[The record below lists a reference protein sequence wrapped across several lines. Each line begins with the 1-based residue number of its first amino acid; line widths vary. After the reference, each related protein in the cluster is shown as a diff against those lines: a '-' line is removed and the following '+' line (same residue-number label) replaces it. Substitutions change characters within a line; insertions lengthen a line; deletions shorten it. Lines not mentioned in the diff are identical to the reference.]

1 MQTTAASKTHP
12 RHGID
17 IELPAI
23 FGMQLDLIFSRDS
36 CGARHVSDC
45 SRVVGKV
52 WAVKSSFPS
61 IHLPSS
67 CRNIHDNP
75 WESMRIS
82 SSSQVLATCSQEKI
96 CTSSWW
102 QCVWHQDGPAISR
115 VLGIYPGTVGCE
127 GHQATVFELAA
138 PTTIFRILRKV
149 WEREILQ
156 LPVILQ
162 IFGLRDQETSVSTR
176 APARCIGSK
185 LCWIWMNMNSISMN
199 DSWTGFWNLGM
210 HDIPRNWGHRKFWR
224 YLFFPGSSKSE
235 TQLYCNL
242 VTSAVVSSFSWV
254 VIQNRFRADITHSLE
269 SIATKSSKVRSLT
282 HWSSSLRKAMM

>member
-1 MQTTAASKTHP
+1 MVTVCVT
-12 RHGID
+12 
-17 IELPAI
+17 
-23 FGMQLDLIFSRDS
+23 SRWPS
-36 CGARHVSDC
+36 N
-45 SRVVGKV
+45 
-52 WAVKSSFPS
+52 KSGP
-61 IHLPSS
+61 
-67 CRNIHDNP
+67 RNISGHS
-75 WESMRIS
+75 WLWGS
-82 SSSQVLATCSQEKI
+82 SSNRLWARRAHDHFSHIA
-96 CTSSWW
+96 
-102 QCVWHQDGPAISR
+102 
-115 VLGIYPGTVGCE
+115 
-127 GHQATVFELAA
+127 
-138 PTTIFRILRKV
+138 KV